1 MRNIEVVQKVIKP
14 GKSDNIFDQLEK
26 NQRLRSQKEGSNVDE
41 EINQIEKELD
51 DLHMSRVDE
60 ADESKEESKQDLEDD
75 SAMARMRSRK
85 RKLVKA
91 DSFQN

>member
-1 MRNIEVVQKVIKP
+1 
-14 GKSDNIFDQLEK
+14 
-26 NQRLRSQKEGSNVDE
+26 
-41 EINQIEKELD
+41 
-51 DLHMSRVDE
+51 MSRVDE